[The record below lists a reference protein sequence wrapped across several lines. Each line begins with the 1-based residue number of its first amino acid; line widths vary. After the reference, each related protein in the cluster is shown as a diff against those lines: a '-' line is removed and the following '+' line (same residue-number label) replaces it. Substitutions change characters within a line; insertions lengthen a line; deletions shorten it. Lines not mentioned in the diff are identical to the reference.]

1 MAWRRTHG
9 SLMNIMIKLTIQLLF
24 FHQYSLTLRH
34 TVVSHPASTIGT
46 IVTDNFSI
54 STFRRRGGMT
64 WRRTCR
70 SQINVEDLMINF
82 LTSLQPILTNL
93 QACSSLPPNIHG
105 LTHCHR
111 QLLHQH
117 IERELVYDKKEDTW
131 FLYKYCSLKMSCFYF
146 SVTITP
152 LPSGTQV
159 FPIQHPPLVPMSQT
173 VNPSS
178 H

>member
-1 MAWRRTHG
+1 
-9 SLMNIMIKLTIQLLF
+9 
-24 FHQYSLTLRH
+24 
-34 TVVSHPASTIGT
+34 
-46 IVTDNFSI
+46 
-54 STFRRRGGMT
+54 
-64 WRRTCR
+64 
-70 SQINVEDLMINF
+70 MINF
-82 LTSLQPILTNL
+82 LTSLQPILTDL
-93 QACSSLPPNIHG
+93 QACSSLPSNIHRLTLCHRQLLHQHIEKEEGNGMEEDTWFLDEYYDLINYSTTFLPPIFTDLQAYSSLPPNIHG
-105 LTHCHR
+105 LTQCHR

-131 FLYKYCSLKMSCFYF
+131 FLSKYCSLKMSSFYF